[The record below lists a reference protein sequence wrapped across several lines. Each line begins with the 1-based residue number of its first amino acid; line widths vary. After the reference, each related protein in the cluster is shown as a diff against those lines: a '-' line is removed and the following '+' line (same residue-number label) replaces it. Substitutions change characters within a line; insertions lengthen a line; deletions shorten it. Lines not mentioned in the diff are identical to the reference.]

1 LKTYGSIKS
10 RTALMALL
18 TCALPVLH
26 AADDQGDSLFPDR
39 VIARGEGF
47 TVQKSDLDD
56 AFITLKANL
65 AARGQ
70 SIPSGQRKETEA
82 RLLDRLIV
90 TEILT
95 QRSTSEEQT
104 RAREM
109 ADNYFAAAGERAG
122 SPEELSQQLASLGMS
137 PDKLKSRIYEQAL
150 SELVIDRDLKSQV
163 NVTDDAIKQFYEQ
176 NPAQFERPPR
186 VRASHVLIS
195 IKDPDDPNPNPADRK
210 NLPQSQIRARE
221 RLMEDI
227 LQRARDG
234 EDFAELARE
243 YSEDPGSKDTGGEY
257 TFAKGEMVAEFEAAA
272 FSLKPG
278 QISDI
283 VNTMFGF
290 HIIKLHEKM
299 PAETIPLESATDDIR
314 EFLAR
319 RKVEQQLPGYFQRLK
334 TEANTEILEEE
345 LKNALQEAEPAGDLL
360 PQP

>member
-1 LKTYGSIKS
+1 MHGPFKSSIAWL
-10 RTALMALL
+10 ALFI
-18 TCALPVLH
+18 CALPGLH
-26 AADDQGDSLFPDR
+26 AADDQSDPLFPDR

-70 SIPSGQRKETEA
+70 SIPSSQRKETEA

-95 QRSTSEEQT
+95 QKSTVEEQT

-109 ADNYFAAAGERAG
+109 ADSYFAAAGERAG
-122 SPEELSQQLASLGMS
+122 SPGELSQQLSSLGMS
-137 PDKLKSRIYEQAL
+137 PDKLRSRIYEQAL
-150 SELVIDRDLKSQV
+150 SELVIDRELKAHV
-163 NVTDDAIKQFYEQ
+163 NVTDDEIRRFYEQ

-186 VRASHVLIS
+186 VRASHILLSTKVA
-195 IKDPDDPNPNPADRK
+195 DDPHPNPGQRK
-210 NLPQSQIRARE
+210 NLPQSQLRARE
-221 RLMEDI
+221 RLMEEI

-257 TFAKGEMVAEFEAAA
+257 TFAKGDMVAEFEAAA

-278 QISDI
+278 QVSDI
-283 VNTMFGF
+283 VTTMFGF

-319 RKVEQQLPGYFQRLK
+319 RKVEQQLPGYFDRLK
-334 TEANTEILEEE
+334 TESNTEILDDE
-345 LKNALQEAEPAGDLL
+345 LKRALEESESSDDPL